1 MRTRAAIL
9 ALVLAAQAAA
19 LQCAYGDPLKHAW
32 YEYRSAHFVV
42 VSDQAEANVAA
53 AIDAL
58 ELFRAFVF
66 KVTNAHAGSEVVPVD
81 FYLFDNGGDF
91 QDTIKVPQVL
101 GYMRPGLRIQ
111 YMVSGKGVIGLD
123 AQHVVFHEYVH
134 YLLRN
139 GGTSALHPKWY
150 DEGLAETLAA
160 TRFRTD
166 QNKIVLGADIPERI
180 ADLRAGIHVAL
191 SDIIATNDL
200 GDWHPYRVS
209 IFYSKSFALVNYLHV
224 SRLVGNDRYPQMNEY
239 LRLYREGV
247 DSTAAFE
254 QAFGMPV
261 SAMERELGQFLTR
274 SQRPVLELPMDRFP
288 RDPTYTRREVPAQE
302 FAYRLGYLMLSAN
315 PSGARTLFER
325 DGRARSDARF
335 RAGVA
340 VSYQFEKAFDHAL
353 TEMNAALASAPNDPV
368 VLQEAADLRAV
379 WCRSDKPPA
388 RCGELRADARSQY
401 ERLLEIEP
409 DRLEADAAFGALL
422 NDLGDPAGAAAH
434 LERVYARAPWY
445 VPSIAELGIARE
457 GAGDAAG
464 AVPLLR
470 RAMAWTESD
479 AALAE
484 RIRTVLD
491 RAQKDVQRG
500 GGAKDTT
507 DTATAGAVS
516 H

>member
-1 MRTRAAIL
+1 LTSRIVVLFLAI
-9 ALVLAAQAAA
+9 AAQ
-19 LQCAYGDPLKHAW
+19 LPCAYGGPLDRAW

-42 VSDQAEANVAA
+42 VSDQDEARVAA

-66 KVTNAHAGSEVVPVD
+66 KVTNARAGNEIVPVD
-81 FYLFDNGGDF
+81 FYLFGNRGDF
-91 QDTIKVPQVL
+91 LDTIKMPNVL
-101 GYMRPGLRIQ
+101 GYMRSGLRIQ
-111 YMVSGKGVIGLD
+111 YMVAGDGVIGLD
-123 AQHVVFHEYVH
+123 SQHVVFHEYVH

-150 DEGLAETLAA
+150 DEGLAEMLAA
-160 TRFRTD
+160 TRFRSE
-166 QNKIVLGADIPERI
+166 QNKVVLGADIPERI

-191 SDIIATNDL
+191 SEIVATNDL
-200 GDWHPYRVS
+200 TDWHPYRVS

-261 SAMERELGQFLTR
+261 SAMERELGQFLSR

-288 RDPTYTRREVPAQE
+288 RDGTYTRRAVPPQE
-302 FAYRLGYLMLSAN
+302 IAYRMGYLMLNRN
-315 PSGARTLFER
+315 PSGARKLFEA
-325 DGRARSDARF
+325 DGRAHSDARF

-340 VSYQFEKAFDHAL
+340 VSYQFEEKFDDAL
-353 TEMNAALASAPNDPV
+353 ETMNAALASAPNDPV
-368 VLQEAADLRAV
+368 VLQEAADLRAI
-379 WCRSDKPPA
+379 WCRSEKPPSHCSEFRAEA
-388 RCGELRADARSQY
+388 RNEY
-401 ERLLEIEP
+401 EMLLAIEP
-409 DRLEADAAFGALL
+409 ERLEAEAAFGALL
-422 NDLGDPAGAAAH
+422 NDLGAPADAATH

-445 VPSIAELGIARE
+445 VPAIAELGIARE
-457 GAGDAAG
+457 GTGDADG

-479 AALAE
+479 AALSE
-484 RIRTVLD
+484 RIQKALD
-491 RAQKDVQRG
+491 RAQK
-500 GGAKDTT
+500 
-507 DTATAGAVS
+507 TATAAPDGKSGVGAAAMPS